1 MSTVPP
7 SSAAC
12 DVVIEVRASTHKAGN
27 GVASSA
33 GSTAAAA
40 AETGEKRR
48 EAPWKKLALDTS
60 LLRVETA
67 VASSL
72 TTSQGLRKV
81 VNECASAGVSLLYW
95 SPEPGI
101 EAEYCESEHASQPWF
116 TGYAVAKAV
125 LFRQDVLL
133 SSATGPLADVRDADA
148 ANQCDDVVSVPPS
161 GKPDEALIDLGL
173 VSGEHSRFR
182 RDPALTRA
190 QFEAMYRAWVCNS
203 ISRKAADE
211 VLVCREKNTGVVAGM
226 ITLKLVSSDDD
237 GGVVD
242 VTDENKN
249 GGKNDKGTVEERHK
263 NENKNDKENVKDA
276 TNGALPS
283 PTNVASTVATIGLL
297 AVSPKY
303 QRQGIG
309 RTLMRAAFQ
318 WATKRNARVVEVST
332 QEENAGAMRFYASQ
346 GFQEVSRKTNYHIWI
361 PSSVVGS
368 RVRFNVPYFTG
379 REVLALNDVIES
391 SALDS
396 LGKYTRRCQEWMER
410 TLGSPQALLT
420 HSATAALEQ
429 AAILCQL
436 KEGDE
441 VIMPSYTFVST
452 ANAVVLRGA
461 VPVFVD
467 VIPEDITIDASAIEA
482 AITEKTRAIIVV
494 HYAGMPCDMDPIMAL
509 AKRHNLYVIEDAA
522 QALLSKYKG
531 RHLGTI
537 GHFGC
542 FSFHYTKNTVCGEGG
557 ALLVN
562 DEQFLVQSRIVR
574 EKGTNRSDFMD
585 KKVSKYE
592 WLSIGSSFEPNE
604 LSAAFLLSQLEEA
617 HECRRRRLC
626 VWSAYQKLLAPLEKA
641 GKLTLARVAD
651 AAADDK
657 GGSKN
662 SSGNG
667 HIFWVMFRSSSE
679 SKAAEAWMEKHGVQ
693 CLRHYVPLHL
703 SEGGRRY
710 ARSLGDMRT
719 TGRVVEDLLRLPVW
733 YGMTWAHV
741 HRVVQGLYD
750 FFAMEAPSHKKVMG
764 LFAPVQP

>member
-1 MSTVPP
+1 VSACLQIAMRTFPP

-12 DVVIEVRASTHKAGN
+12 DVVIKLKMSPCKAENGFASDA
-27 GVASSA
+27 AS
-33 GSTAAAA
+33 A
-40 AETGEKRR
+40 AETR
-48 EAPWKKLALDTS
+48 ETGKEVLWRKLDLDTS

-67 VASSL
+67 TALPLMTLQSL
-72 TTSQGLRKV
+72 KKV
-81 VNECASAGVSLLYW
+81 IHECVSAGVSLLYW
-95 SPEPGI
+95 SPEPGV
-101 EAEYCESEHASQPWF
+101 EADCESELVSQPWF
-116 TGYAVAKAV
+116 TGYAVANAV
-125 LFRQDVLL
+125 LFRQDVV

-161 GKPDEALIDLGL
+161 DKPDQALIDLGL

-203 ISRKAADE
+203 IGRKAADE
-211 VLVCREKNTGVVAGM
+211 VLVCRKKKTGEVAGM
-226 ITLKLVSSDDD
+226 ITLKLVSSDDGVGTDTDD
-237 GGVVD
+237 GI
-242 VTDENKN
+242 
-249 GGKNDKGTVEERHK
+249 GKNKSD
-263 NENKNDKENVKDA
+263 KDA
-276 TNGALPS
+276 TNSALPS
-283 PTNVASTVATIGLL
+283 QTNAASTVVIIGLL

-303 QRQGIG
+303 QRQGVG

-318 WATKRNARVVEVST
+318 WATKHNAHLVEVGT

-346 GFQEVSRKTNYHIWI
+346 GFQQVLRKTNYHIWI
-361 PSSVVGS
+361 PSSVVRS
-368 RVRFNVPYFTG
+368 RVRFNVPYLTG

-396 LGKYTRRCQEWMER
+396 LGKYTTRCQEWMER

-429 AAILCQL
+429 AAILCGL
-436 KEGDE
+436 KQGDE

-467 VIPEDITIDASAIEA
+467 VHPEDVTINESAVEA
-482 AITEKTRAIIVV
+482 AVTGKTKAIIVV

-562 DEQFLVQSRIVR
+562 DEQFLLQSRIVR

-585 KKVSKYE
+585 KKVAKYE

-604 LSAAFLLSQLEEA
+604 LSAAFLLPQLEEA
-617 HECRRRRLC
+617 SECSTRRLRVC
-626 VWSAYQKLLAPLEKA
+626 FAYQSLLAPLEKA

-651 AAADDK
+651 AAPDEE
-657 GGSKN
+657 SKC
-662 SSGNG
+662 STGNG
-667 HIFWVMFRSSSE
+667 HIFWIMFNSSSE
-679 SKAAEAWMEKHGVQ
+679 REAAEAWMQKHGVQ
-693 CLRHYVPLHL
+693 CCRHYVPLHL

-710 ARSLGDMRT
+710 ARSVGDMRT
-719 TGRVVEDLLRLPVW
+719 TIRVGEDLLRLPVW
-733 YGMTWAHV
+733 YGMTWVHV
-741 HRVVQGLYD
+741 HCVVQGLYN
-750 FFAMEAPSHKKVMG
+750 FFAVEAPSQKEVMG
-764 LFAPVQP
+764 LFAPVQK

>member
-7 SSAAC
+7 SSVAC
-12 DVVIEVRASTHKAGN
+12 DVVIELKASPSKARN
-27 GVASSA
+27 GFASA
-33 GSTAAAA
+33 AAAA
-40 AETGEKRR
+40 AETR
-48 EAPWKKLALDTS
+48 EARKEALWKKLDLDTS

-67 VASSL
+67 VALPFMPLQSL
-72 TTSQGLRKV
+72 KKV
-81 VNECASAGVSLLYW
+81 IHECASAGISLLHW
-95 SPEPGI
+95 SPEPGV
-101 EAEYCESEHASQPWF
+101 EAACGSELVTQPWF
-116 TGYAVAKAV
+116 TGYAVANTV
-125 LFRQDVLL
+125 LFRQNVVR
-133 SSATGPLADVRDADA
+133 SATGPLADVRDADA
-148 ANQCDDVVSVPPS
+148 ANQCDDVESVPPS
-161 GKPDEALIDLGL
+161 DKPDKALIDLGL

-203 ISRKAADE
+203 IGRKAADE
-211 VLVCREKNTGVVAGM
+211 VLVCRKKNTGEVAGM
-226 ITLKLVSSDDD
+226 ITLKVVLSDDGVGTDPGD
-237 GGVVD
+237 GSGR
-242 VTDENKN
+242 NKN
-249 GGKNDKGTVEERHK
+249 E
-263 NENKNDKENVKDA
+263 KENVKDA

-283 PTNVASTVATIGLL
+283 PTNAAPTAVIIGLL

-303 QRQGIG
+303 QRQGVG

-318 WATKRNARVVEVST
+318 WAMKHNAHLIEVST

-346 GFQEVSRKTNYHIWI
+346 GFQQVSRKTNYHIWI

-368 RVRFNVPYFTG
+368 RVHFNAPYLTG

-410 TLGSPQALLT
+410 TLGCPQALLT

-429 AAILCQL
+429 AAILCEL
-436 KEGDE
+436 KQGDE

-461 VPVFVD
+461 IPVFVD
-467 VIPEDITIDASAIEA
+467 VVPEDITINVSAIEA
-482 AITEKTRAIIVV
+482 AVTEKTKAIIVV
-494 HYAGMPCDMDPIMAL
+494 HYAGMPCDMDPIMAV

-542 FSFHYTKNTVCGEGG
+542 FSFHYTKNTFCGEGG

-562 DEQFLVQSRIVR
+562 DEKFLVQSRIVR

-585 KKVSKYE
+585 NKVAKYE
-592 WLSIGSSFEPNE
+592 WLSIGSSFEPSE

-617 HECRRRRLC
+617 RECKGRRLRVC
-626 VWSAYQKLLAPLEKA
+626 FAYQYLLAALEES
-641 GKLTLARVAD
+641 GKLTLARVEG
-651 AAADDK
+651 AAPDEEPK
-657 GGSKN
+657 GST
-662 SSGNG
+662 GNG
-667 HIFWVMFRSSSE
+667 HIFWIMFNSSSE
-679 SKAAEAWMEKHGVQ
+679 REAAGAWMQKHGVQ
-693 CLRHYVPLHL
+693 CCRHYVPLHL

-710 ARSLGDMRT
+710 ARSVGDMRT
-719 TGRVVEDLLRLPVW
+719 TIRVGEDLLRLPVW

-741 HRVVQGLYD
+741 HRVVEALYT
-750 FFAMEAPSHKKVMG
+750 FFAEEAPSHKKVMG
-764 LFAPVQP
+764 LFAPVSI